1 MRPLFLCSLSSKI
14 AFTIQDYYIL
24 VTFHKIRALRLYIIE
39 KVEKIISFIVQ
50 NVTQK
55 ACKV

>member
-1 MRPLFLCSLSSKI
+1 MRPLFLCETQCKI
-14 AFTIQDYYIL
+14 AIIIQQYYIL
-24 VTFHKIRALRLYIIE
+24 VTFHKIHVSRLYIIE

-55 ACKV
+55 TCKV